1 MSIIRKF
8 INIFYKTRRLG
19 YSQIYV
25 AVDIHET
32 ILKPTWSIYE
42 HFDYYPNAVDSLRL
56 MSDSDRFRLI
66 LWSSCSPEKMN
77 LYKREF
83 EKNRIVF
90 DFLNE
95 NPDAHNTDYA
105 YFNDKFYFDIGFDD
119 KFGFNPYID
128 WFFIKWILKIKKL
141 FKKI

>member
-1 MSIIRKF
+1 
-8 INIFYKTRRLG
+8 
-19 YSQIYV
+19 
-25 AVDIHET
+25 
-32 ILKPTWSIYE
+32 
-42 HFDYYPNAVDSLRL
+42 

-66 LWSSCSPEKMN
+66 LWSSCSTEKLN
-77 LYKREF
+77 LYRREF

-95 NPDAHNTDYA
+95 NPDAHNTGYA
-105 YFNDKFYFDIGFDD
+105 YFDNKFYFDIGFDD